1 MLINN
6 CLIEIN
12 EMPEGQL
19 AGRTK
24 IKMTALEIPKSIT
37 IWNENGITWVEEY
50 IQDNLES
57 IKSAS
62 YKVCF
67 VDDDKTIPSGH
78 GSMEY
83 DEDGN
88 VIFPDSDTVGSIL
101 DAYIEDKEINN
112 ETKKVLVTEGV
123 LYKQSYPNFVEWL
136 KTEIKNGTVY
146 GSIEI
151 NGKGDNKT
159 IVYANQSKNADGT
172 PYFGR
177 QPKIFD
183 FTALAI
189 LSSFVEPSDKASQV
203 LEVNSKIQEGENINV
218 KKVKSANKIEIN
230 ELSYDDISC
239 ILSRAFNKTMMS
251 PDSYC
256 SCGYDYCIYKLYPQ
270 SSRVIFTN
278 WCNVPAKYYMSTY
291 SIQGNEVSIG
301 DIVEVEMDWKPSDS
315 SEQSVEINISYIKE
329 ILSKSNKEGKP
340 IMDEKIIELNQ
351 TIADKTVEINSLTT
365 KNTELSEAIT
375 KANKTVEELN
385 AKIDSMTVE
394 LNSANEELNVFK
406 AEKAEA
412 ELNAKKS
419 EVKTYFDVEIP
430 KNKFSEEEVN
440 SLKHFVEEV
449 DLAGLKNAESEIC
462 TKKFKE
468 MMAIEKQNNKET
480 EEEVETNSTT
490 TYNFI
495 AFHEK
500 EKKVV
505 KDEFPTFFKE

>member
-24 IKMTALEIPKSIT
+24 IKMTALEIPKT
-37 IWNENGITWVEEY
+37 ISSWNENGITWIEEY
-50 IQDNLES
+50 INDNLES

-67 VDDDKTIPSGH
+67 IDDDKTIPSGH

-88 VIFPDSDTVGSIL
+88 VEFPDSDTVGAIL

-151 NGKGDNKT
+151 NGKGDSKT

-177 QPKIFD
+177 QPKFFD

-203 LEVNSKIQEGENINV
+203 LEVNSKNQEGEIKNV
-218 KKVKSANKIEIN
+218 KKVKPANKIEIN

-251 PDSYC
+251 PDVYC
-256 SCGYDYCIYKLYPQ
+256 SYGYDYCIYKLYPQ

-278 WCNVPAKYYMSTY
+278 WCSVPAKYYMSTY
-291 SIQGNEVSIG
+291 SIQGNEVSMG
-301 DIVEVEMDWKPSDS
+301 DIIEVEMDWKPSDS
-315 SEQSVEINISYIKE
+315 NEQSVEINIAYIKE

-340 IMDEKIIELNQ
+340 KMEEKIVELNQ
-351 TIADKTVEINSLTT
+351 TIADKTVEINNLTS
-365 KNTELSEAIT
+365 KNTELGEAVT
-375 KANKTVEELN
+375 NANKKMEELN
-385 AKIDSMTVE
+385 SKIESLTSE
-394 LNSANEELNVFK
+394 LNACKEELNKYMEEKEAAETEAKK
-406 AEKAEA
+406 AEI
-412 ELNAKKS
+412 N
-419 EVKTYFDVEIP
+419 TYFETEIP
-430 KNKFSEEEVN
+430 KNGFAEEEIN
-440 SLKHFVEEV
+440 SLRHFVDELNL
-449 DLAGLKNAESEIC
+449 DGLKSAESELC
-462 TKKFKE
+462 AKKFKE
-468 MMAIEKQNNKET
+468 MISKKDNN
-480 EEEVETNSTT
+480 EEDADIETNSKSES
-490 TYNFI
+490 FI
-495 AFHEK
+495 VIHEK
-500 EKKVV
+500 KQKKIGNEVS
-505 KDEFPTFFKE
+505 FFN